1 MTDTTLALL
10 AFTPLILAGVLL
22 IGFRM
27 AAKTAMPIVYLVT
40 AAIALFAWEMSFN
53 RVLASTFQGLILTAS
68 ILWIIFGARLLL
80 NTLKHS
86 GGITAIRNGFSGIS
100 PDRRVQAIIVAWLF
114 GCFIEGASGFGTP
127 AAVAAPLMVALG
139 FPALAAVVVG
149 MMIQSTPVSFGAVG
163 TPIVVGVTGGIN
175 QIAIT
180 EQLEA
185 GGYTWL
191 EYFRLIAAEVAIVHG
206 IIGILMPLIM
216 VVIMVKF
223 FGANKS
229 WKEGL
234 SITPFALFAGVAFV
248 VPYMLAGVLLGP
260 EFPSMI
266 GAMVGLAIVVPAAR
280 RGFLIPKD
288 TWDFPERSSWLDNW
302 IGKIE
307 IKIDDIAGKTP
318 LSTWMGWLP
327 YVLLAVFLV
336 ASRTIEP
343 LREALNAWTF
353 GWNNILGE
361 AGVSGSLA
369 PLYLPGGILLMVVLV
384 TAVLHR
390 MRAGE
395 LKAAFGESSRTIFG
409 AGFVLIFTIPMVRIL
424 INSGVN
430 AGDLVSMP
438 VAMAQFV
445 ADGVGDVYPFFAPAV
460 GGLGAFIAGSNT
472 AANLMLAEFQ
482 FNVAQQLGLSTA
494 FMVALQAVGA
504 AAGNMIAIH
513 NVVAASATVGL
524 LGREGETIRKTILP
538 TIYYLVFA
546 GAIAM
551 IGFYVL
557 NVSDPLMEVGA
568 TEPAAIEQMEQE
580 PAEAAEPDEEA
591 EQEAEAEAEPE
602 PFEEAEL
609 ED

>member
-40 AAIALFAWEMSFN
+40 AVIALFAWEMSFN

-68 ILWIIFGARLLL
+68 ILWIIFGAILLL

-175 QIAIT
+175 QSAIT

-288 TWDFPERSSWLDNW
+288 TWEFPERSSWPDNW

-445 ADGVGDVYPFFAPAV
+445 ADGVGNVYPFFAPAV

-504 AAGNMIAIH
+504 VAGNMIAIH

-580 PAEAAEPDEEA
+580 PAEAAEPNEEA
-591 EQEAEAEAEPE
+591 EQEAPAEAEPE